1 VGMRIGLDARF
12 YGPRV
17 GGGGLGRYV
26 SELVQALQRVDRE
39 NEYVLFLKK
48 ENFHECAITAP
59 NFSKRLVDI
68 PWYSA
73 QEQLRMPREV
83 RLAKVNLM
91 HYPHWNV
98 PVFSRV
104 PFVATIHDL
113 ILLEDPMSAR
123 ATTRNAFVHGLKS
136 VGHRLALEA
145 AIHRSKH
152 IIAISQYTKDSIL
165 DHFRVS
171 GRKISVVY
179 NGIRP
184 PTGGETVALS
194 SLGVHSPYIL
204 HVGNRYPHKN
214 LELLLESY
222 ADFCRTDTQTMLV
235 LAGKGDVFTRE
246 LQSHALALGIPD
258 IRVQWIDTPTDAV
271 LARLY
276 TDAALVITPSRIEGF
291 GIPPL
296 EALSFGVPV
305 AASHAS
311 SLPEVLGDT
320 VRYFD
325 PDDGSALTRLMHEA
339 VVAPELWKPLREKG
353 MRRVEQFSWEK
364 TAKATREMYRHYA
377 DRRL

>member
-1 VGMRIGLDARF
+1 MRIGIDARF

-48 ENFHECAITAP
+48 ENFHECVITAP
-59 NFSKRLVDI
+59 KFSKRLVDI

-73 QEQLRMPREV
+73 QEQARMPREV

-91 HYPHWNV
+91 HFPHWNV
-98 PVFSRV
+98 PVFSRI
-104 PFVATIHDL
+104 PFVVTIHDL
-113 ILLEDPMSAR
+113 ILLQDSSSSR

-136 VGHRLALEA
+136 IGHRIALEA
-145 AIHRSKH
+145 AVHRSKH

-165 DHFRVS
+165 EHFRVP

-184 PTGGETVALS
+184 PVGGESVTLA
-194 SLGVHSPYIL
+194 SLGIYGRYFL
-204 HVGNRYPHKN
+204 YVGNRYPHKN
-214 LELLLESY
+214 LDLLLESF
-222 ADFCRTDTQTMLV
+222 ADFCRKDPGIVLV
-235 LAGKGDVFTRE
+235 LAGRDDMFTRA
-246 LQSHALALGIPD
+246 LQQYARTLGIPSD
-258 IRVQWIDTPTDAV
+258 GLRWIHSPTDAV
-271 LARLY
+271 VARLY
-276 TDAALVITPSRIEGF
+276 TDATLVIAPSRIEGF

-296 EALSFGVPV
+296 EALSFGTPV

-311 SLPEVLGDT
+311 SLPEVLGDA

-325 PDDGSALTRLMHEA
+325 PTDASALTRLMHEA
-339 VVAPELWKPLREKG
+339 VVAPELWATYREKG
-353 MRRVEQFSWEK
+353 RRRVAQFSWDI
-364 TAKATREMYRHYA
+364 TAKAMKEIYQHSA